1 MKHESSYNTASTS
14 EMPALN
20 ERVAETVRGH
30 QRRLRL
36 LTCAAFVF
44 GFLAI
49 AASVAIASAYFILYR
64 PKQMQLLRDVTT
76 AAQEAR
82 PDNGATPNGQ
92 PTRRNLD
99 FPSVQATMTHVLS
112 FGTMMVAV
120 SVGLLGT
127 GTLVLLAVVVLSR
140 RTTLQRINSHLA
152 QISAQLKE
160 LQPAKT
166 NR

>member
-1 MKHESSYNTASTS
+1 MKHDSSFEPASTPEIS
-14 EMPALN
+14 DLN

-36 LTCAAFVF
+36 LTGAAFLF

-49 AASVAIASAYFILYR
+49 AASVAIASAYFVLYR

-82 PDNGATPNGQ
+82 PENGTPPNGQ
-92 PTRRNLD
+92 PPRRQLD

-140 RTTLQRINSHLA
+140 RATLQQIQSHLA

-160 LQPAKT
+160 LQLPKAGC
-166 NR
+166 

>member
-1 MKHESSYNTASTS
+1 MKHDSSFDPDLTPEVSV
-14 EMPALN
+14 LH

-36 LTCAAFVF
+36 LSSAAFLF

-49 AASVAIASAYFILYR
+49 ATSVAIASAYFVLYR
-64 PKQMQLLRDVTT
+64 PKQLQLLRDVTT
-76 AAQEAR
+76 AAKEAR
-82 PDNGATPNGQ
+82 PDNGAPPSGQ
-92 PTRRNLD
+92 PPRRSLD

-140 RTTLQRINSHLA
+140 RATLQQINSHLA

-160 LQPAKT
+160 LQPPKT